1 MTLDQASDEI
11 QLAVDLIHILE
22 CSDIAPD
29 TVLKAL
35 AFVTRDYQ
43 RKLAQ
48 AASVPVAT
56 SEDDAGTG
64 PAP

>member
-48 AASVPVAT
+48 AAS
-56 SEDDAGTG
+56 DAASLAEVSAGD
-64 PAP
+64 AP